1 MKVILEVIVIIAFI
15 IFIIYNIFEIVLAN
29 RFYKKI
35 EKENKEEIN
44 KLIDDCIDKMVNKND
59 SNVWFRR

>member
-1 MKVILEVIVIIAFI
+1 MRTIIEIIVIIAFI

-35 EKENKEEIN
+35 EKEHQEEIN
-44 KLIDDCIDKMVNKND
+44 KIIDDCIDKMVNKND
-59 SNVWFRR
+59 SNV

>member
-1 MKVILEVIVIIAFI
+1 MKTILEVLAIIVFI
-15 IFIIYNIFEIVLAN
+15 IFIIYNIFEIILAN

-35 EKENKEEIN
+35 EKEHQEEIN

-59 SNVWFRR
+59 SNV